1 MEGEVPMG
9 HDKRQYR
16 RFPIAERTLL
26 GRLGQDHTVEII
38 DMSVGGAAVKAGRR
52 FSIGSEQ
59 SVKIETPY
67 GAIDVQGVVVRSRIF
82 DVSENI
88 QGKRMPVYA
97 SAMKFHEGSEERI
110 ADFLCD
116 TILA

>member
-1 MEGEVPMG
+1 MD

-16 RFPIAERTLL
+16 RFPMDAGTLI
-26 GRLGQDHTVEII
+26 GRLGQDHTVDVINV
-38 DMSVGGAAVKAGRR
+38 SVGGAAVKADRR
-52 FSIGSEQ
+52 FAVGSEYA
-59 SVKIETPY
+59 VKLETPE
-67 GAIDVQGVVVRSRIF
+67 GGIDVQGVVVRSRIF